1 MDFAQHYT
9 NARCGDQVS
18 PMRVPKSKM
27 PFFGMLAQSG
37 LARFANQMSAV
48 VYGWGM
54 LQETGSSFASG
65 LILASSLAA
74 LTVGTLFAG
83 RLIARFGSRQVVLWG
98 NWVSFAAA
106 LAIAFCFTAG
116 VANPMFVAFIAA
128 LGAILDGPAGIAS
141 ETNYPKIARIGRVD
155 LMRLNAFDDGL
166 DHVATLIAP
175 ACGAAVIALVS
186 VTGATWVLAVLGFLA
201 AGMVIVALPAF
212 KHTTEVANAS
222 LRMAYDHLMSDTL
235 LLRLTVLFCA
245 VIAIFASV
253 EFMILPRA
261 IKDAGLEAATL
272 ASVLFGIGIGG
283 IGGALLAAPVSR
295 ILQLSLLVALV
306 FALLAAS
313 VTVMAVADTPTAFV
327 TSGVLA
333 GLGSGLI
340 SAPVNTLLQTRP
352 PSNVR
357 ADVQS
362 LIGALSVA
370 ATPAALLLSA
380 WLADVVPIKIIV
392 IVSAF
397 CLMALSL
404 LAAFWLANANSTEP
418 AES

>member
-1 MDFAQHYT
+1 MGFAQHHAT
-9 NARCGDQVS
+9 ALCGDQVIT
-18 PMRVPKSKM
+18 MRLPKTKM

-74 LTVGTLFAG
+74 LTIGTLFAG

-116 VANPMFVAFIAA
+116 VANPILVAFIAA

-155 LMRLNAFDDGL
+155 LMRLNSFDDGL

-175 ACGAAVIALVS
+175 ACGAAVIAIVS

-201 AGMVIVALPAF
+201 AVLVILALPAF
-212 KHTTEVANAS
+212 KHTPKAANAS
-222 LRMAYDHLMSDTL
+222 LRMAYDHLMGDSL
-235 LLRLTVLFCA
+235 LFRLTVLFCA

-295 ILQLSLLVALV
+295 ILQLSWLVALV

-313 VTVMAVADTPTAFV
+313 VTVMAVADTPTVFV
-327 TSGVLA
+327 ASGVLA

-352 PSNVR
+352 PSSVR

-392 IVSAF
+392 IISAV

-404 LAAFWLANANSTEP
+404 LAAFWLSNANSTEP